1 MTEDKKL
8 VERAVMRDLNR
19 VIKKMSA
26 LPVPV
31 EIVAMSDGLP
41 PPDGNEGDHAFIT
54 VTLGT
59 RLDLSK
65 HAAREAAEMFR
76 SVRKRYPKAM
86 IYVNIAGYDDDPREI
101 PHIPEAV
108 RFIQRWA
115 RYVGITTPEDVER
128 EHLEPLHS
136 AAFLAACGVFGEAIQ
151 EMVKVPPPATKQ

>member
-8 VERAVMRDLNR
+8 VERAVMRDLTR
-19 VIKKMSA
+19 VIKEMSA

-41 PPDGNEGDHAFIT
+41 PPDGNEGDGAFIT

-76 SVRKRYPKAM
+76 LVRKRYPKAM
-86 IYVNIAGYDDDPREI
+86 IYVNVAGYDDDPR
-101 PHIPEAV
+101 
-108 RFIQRWA
+108 
-115 RYVGITTPEDVER
+115 GD
-128 EHLEPLHS
+128 S
-136 AAFLAACGVFGEAIQ
+136 AH
-151 EMVKVPPPATKQ
+151 P